1 MEGEYIHMKI
11 LALTILFILLF
22 FRIKGTPYALSK
34 TLWRNKMMKSIEKMK
49 VAYNNNPPSDDYQG
63 GVVLLT
69 FLIELFLVIFYIV
82 LGSSIGTTEFIIL
95 SALQVFTCFW
105 NFGTEISEFKNAFS
119 YNIDDHKFHRFKFL
133 FNLIL
138 DYIYYPLAIYML
150 LK

>member
-1 MEGEYIHMKI
+1 MKI
-11 LALTILFILLF
+11 LALTIIFILLL
-22 FRIKGTPYALSK
+22 FRIKSTPSALSK
-34 TLWRNKMMKSIEKMK
+34 TLWRREMMKSIEKQK
-49 VAYNNNPPSDDYQG
+49 VANNDNPPSDEFQG
-63 GVVLLT
+63 CVVLLT
-69 FLIELFLVIFYIV
+69 FFIELFIVIFYIA

-105 NFGTEISEFKNAFS
+105 NFGAEITEFKTAFS
-119 YNIDDHKFHRFKFL
+119 YDIDDHKFHRFRLL

>member
-1 MEGEYIHMKI
+1 M
-11 LALTILFILLF
+11 L
-22 FRIKGTPYALSK
+22 K
-34 TLWRNKMMKSIEKMK
+34 TLDENKETF
-49 VAYNNNPPSDDYQG
+49 NGNLPSDAFQG
-63 GVVLLT
+63 GVILFTL
-69 FLIELFLVIFYIV
+69 FIELFLIIFYIV

>member
-1 MEGEYIHMKI
+1 MKI
-11 LALTILFILLF
+11 LALAMLFILLF
-22 FRIKGTPYALSK
+22 FRIKSTPSALSK
-34 TLWRNKMMKSIEKMK
+34 TLWRNKTLKTIEKNK
-49 VAYNNNPPSDDYQG
+49 ESFNGNLPSDAFQG
-63 GVVLLT
+63 GVILFVL
-69 FLIELFLVIFYIV
+69 FIELFFIIFYIM

-119 YNIDDHKFHRFKFL
+119 YNIDDHKFHRFRLL

-138 DYIYYPLAIYML
+138 DYIYYLLAIYML

>member
-1 MEGEYIHMKI
+1 MKI

-22 FRIKGTPYALSK
+22 FRIKGTPNTLSK

-105 NFGTEISEFKNAFS
+105 NFGTEISEFKNALS
-119 YNIDDHKFHRFKFL
+119 YNIDDHKFHRFKLL

>member
-1 MEGEYIHMKI
+1 MKI
-11 LALTILFILLF
+11 VALAILFILLF
-22 FRIKGTPYALSK
+22 FRIKSTPSALSK
-34 TLWRNKMMKSIEKMK
+34 TLWRNKTLKIIEKNK
-49 VAYNNNPPSDDYQG
+49 ESFNGNLSSDAFQG
-63 GVVLLT
+63 GVILL
-69 FLIELFLVIFYIV
+69 FLFIELFFIIFYIV

>member
-1 MEGEYIHMKI
+1 MKI

-22 FRIKGTPYALSK
+22 FRIKGTPSALSK
-34 TLWRNKMMKSIEKMK
+34 TLWCNKMMKSIEKMK
-49 VAYNNNPPSDDYQG
+49 VAYNNNPPSDTYQG
-63 GVVLLT
+63 GVVLLA
-69 FLIELFLVIFYIV
+69 FFIELFLVIFYIV

-105 NFGTEISEFKNAFS
+105 NFGTDISEFKTAFS

>member
-1 MEGEYIHMKI
+1 MKI
-11 LALTILFILLF
+11 LALAILFILLF
-22 FRIKGTPYALSK
+22 FRIKSTPSALSK
-34 TLWRNKMMKSIEKMK
+34 TLWRNKTLKTIEKNK
-49 VAYNNNPPSDDYQG
+49 ESFNGNLPSDAFQ
-63 GVVLLT
+63 GVVILFVL
-69 FLIELFLVIFYIV
+69 FIELFFIIFYIV

-119 YNIDDHKFHRFKFL
+119 YNIDDHKFHRFRFL

-138 DYIYYPLAIYML
+138 DYIYYLMAIYML

>member
-1 MEGEYIHMKI
+1 MKI
-11 LALTILFILLF
+11 LALAMLFILLF
-22 FRIKGTPYALSK
+22 FRIKSTPSALSK
-34 TLWRNKMMKSIEKMK
+34 TLWRNKTLKTIEKNK
-49 VAYNNNPPSDDYQG
+49 ESFNGNLPSDAFQG
-63 GVVLLT
+63 GIFLFLL
-69 FLIELFLVIFYIV
+69 FIELFFIIFYIM

-119 YNIDDHKFHRFKFL
+119 YNIDDHKFHRFRFL

-138 DYIYYPLAIYML
+138 DYIYYLMAIYML

>member
-1 MEGEYIHMKI
+1 MKI

-22 FRIKGTPYALSK
+22 FRIKGTPSALSK

-69 FLIELFLVIFYIV
+69 FFIELFLVIFYIV

-138 DYIYYPLAIYML
+138 DYIYYPIAIYML

>member
-1 MEGEYIHMKI
+1 MKI

-22 FRIKGTPYALSK
+22 FRIKGTPSALSK
-34 TLWRNKMMKSIEKMK
+34 TLWRNKMLKSLDRNKETF
-49 VAYNNNPPSDDYQG
+49 NGNPPSDAFQG
-63 GVVLLT
+63 CVILSAL
-69 FLIELFLVIFYIV
+69 FIELVLIIFYIV
-82 LGSSIGTTEFIIL
+82 LGSSIGTTRFIIL

-105 NFGTEISEFKNAFS
+105 NLGTDIFEFKTVFS
-119 YNIDDHKFHRFKFL
+119 YNIDDHKFHRFKLL

>member
-1 MEGEYIHMKI
+1 MKI

-22 FRIKGTPYALSK
+22 FRIKGTPNALSK

-63 GVVLLT
+63 GVGLLA
-69 FLIELFLVIFYIV
+69 FFIELFLVIFYIV

-105 NFGTEISEFKNAFS
+105 NFGTEIMEFKAAFS
-119 YNIDDHKFHRFKFL
+119 YNIDDHKFHRFKLL

-138 DYIYYPLAIYML
+138 DYIYYPIAIYML

>member
-1 MEGEYIHMKI
+1 MKI

-22 FRIKGTPYALSK
+22 FRIKGTPSALSK
-34 TLWRNKMMKSIEKMK
+34 TLWRNKMLKSLEKNK
-49 VAYNNNPPSDDYQG
+49 ESFSGNPPSDAFQG
-63 GVVLLT
+63 GVILFV
-69 FLIELFLVIFYIV
+69 FLIELFMVIFYIA
-82 LGSSIGTTEFIIL
+82 LGSSIGTTEFVIL

-105 NFGTEISEFKNAFS
+105 NFGTDILEFKAAFS
-119 YNIDDHKFHRFKFL
+119 YNIDDHKFHRFKLL

>member
-1 MEGEYIHMKI
+1 MKI

-22 FRIKGTPYALSK
+22 FRIKGTPNTLSK

-105 NFGTEISEFKNAFS
+105 NFGTEISEFKTAFS
-119 YNIDDHKFHRFKFL
+119 YNIDDYKFHRFKCL

>member
-1 MEGEYIHMKI
+1 MKI

-22 FRIKGTPYALSK
+22 FRIKGTPSALSK
-34 TLWRNKMMKSIEKMK
+34 TLWRNKMLKSLDRNKETF
-49 VAYNNNPPSDDYQG
+49 NGNPPSDAFQG
-63 GVVLLT
+63 CVILSAL
-69 FLIELFLVIFYIV
+69 FIELVLIIFYIV
-82 LGSSIGTTEFIIL
+82 LGSSIGTTRFIIL

-105 NFGTEISEFKNAFS
+105 NLGTDIFEFKTVFS

-138 DYIYYPLAIYML
+138 DYIYYPMAIYML

>member
-1 MEGEYIHMKI
+1 MKI

-22 FRIKGTPYALSK
+22 FRIKGTPSALSK
-34 TLWRNKMMKSIEKMK
+34 TLWRNKMLKTLDKNKETF
-49 VAYNNNPPSDDYQG
+49 NGNLPSDVFQG
-63 GVVLLT
+63 SVILFVL
-69 FLIELFLVIFYIV
+69 FIELFLIIFYIV

-105 NFGTEISEFKNAFS
+105 NFGTEISEFKAAFS

-138 DYIYYPLAIYML
+138 DYIYYPFAIYML
-150 LK
+150 LN